1 MKTVRPKQATRI
13 ISGTL
18 RPVVEPVVAP
28 RNDLE
33 YLSPYETA
41 AREIFVEA
49 NGLQVYYRTYYN
61 AAGKA
66 GWGAGDRRGDQEQ
79 FVWRKGSAQGAD

>member
-13 ISGTL
+13 VPGRSC
-18 RPVVEPVVAP
+18 PDAEPLAAP

-33 YLSPYETA
+33 YLSPYAIA
-41 AREIFVEA
+41 ARKIFVEA

-79 FVWRKGSAQGAD
+79 FVWRKGSAQDAD